1 MLRTFVLT
9 VFTET
14 DSSLAISGLDRFVG
28 RYRNTLN
35 SHGLSSSVSGDGCL
49 LLAVRDEPCTTSMGI
64 ASAVNN
70 DVSRFGSLLA
80 VAVLPAVGC
89 NTGTLYLRP
98 DALAAGFRALCS
110 YPAGLC
116 AAGRLLAAVTTTN
129 AERVPRS
136 AGGVSAIQCRVE
148 MSMPQSLI
156 ANHGHEWREHHDN

>member
-28 RYRNTLN
+28 RHRNTPSSL
-35 SHGLSSSVSGDGCL
+35 GLSAPVSGDGCW

-89 NTGTLYLRP
+89 NTGTPYLRT
-98 DALAAGFRALCS
+98 DALAAGYEHRARN
-110 YPAGLC
+110 PAGLC
-116 AAGRLLAAVTTTN
+116 AAGTLLAAVTITN

-136 AGGVSAIQCRVE
+136 AGGESAIQCGVE
-148 MSMPQSLI
+148 MSMPTVS
-156 ANHGHEWREHHDN
+156 